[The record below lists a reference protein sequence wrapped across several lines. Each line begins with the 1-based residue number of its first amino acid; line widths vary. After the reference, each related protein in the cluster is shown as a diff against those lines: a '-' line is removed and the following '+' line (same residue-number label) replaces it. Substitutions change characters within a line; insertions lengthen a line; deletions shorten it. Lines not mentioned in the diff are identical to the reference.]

1 MANRH
6 LSRSIALQS
15 LYQFDFL
22 DFPDERLEEII
33 AFNRQEFAPKFDDE
47 GFVEELVHGVIKQ
60 RSEIDQIINRFAPDW
75 PIETITL
82 IDRNILRQGIYELKF
97 AELIPAKVA
106 INEAIEL
113 AKSFG
118 GMSSGKFVNGVLGAI
133 YKDMVAKGEM
143 KAVDKEPKSEP
154 KKSGVAGSGL
164 QAGEAMEEPVPEI
177 L

>member
-1 MANRH
+1 MSNRH

-22 DFPDERLEEII
+22 DFPDEKLSEII
-33 AFNRQEFAPKFDDE
+33 AFNRQEFAPKFNDE
-47 GFVEELVHGVIKQ
+47 GF
-60 RSEIDQIINRFAPDW
+60 IDQLVQGVVNKRNDIDELINQFAPSW

-97 AELIPAKVA
+97 ADNIPAKVA

-118 GMSSGKFVNGVLGAI
+118 GQSSGKFVNGVLGAI
-133 YKDMVAKGEM
+133 YKDMIAKGEI
-143 KAVDKEPKSEP
+143 KEIDKEEKKSE
-154 KKSGVAGSGL
+154 
-164 QAGEAMEEPVPEI
+164 
-177 L
+177 